1 MFGFTGRSQLDDAF
15 RGAGLEPRV
24 VFTAVDADVIKTYVR
39 LGLGVGIIASLAFD
53 PREDHGLVAIK
64 ANELFEF
71 SVTNIGFRRDS
82 YLRSY
87 MYDFI
92 QYFAPHLTPNVV
104 KKAMSV
110 VDRAQIN
117 RLFADSDLPQH

>member
-1 MFGFTGRSQLDDAF
+1 
-15 RGAGLEPRV
+15 
-24 VFTAVDADVIKTYVR
+24 
-39 LGLGVGIIASLAFD
+39 
-53 PREDHGLVAIK
+53 
-64 ANELFEF
+64 
-71 SVTNIGFRRDS
+71 
-82 YLRSY
+82 